1 MSALRVAAHAVE
13 LAGDGG
19 IGVPSEADHD
29 GQIDAFGEKSEHHFD
44 PLGIGLEVVERRSEA
59 GGEDLAAG
67 LTLEA
72 RDMVV
77 MTVADECMN
86 SIIGDGAVATVGIWT
101 GKAMRGNGLLASA
114 RAFGLR
120 IGDSILLF
128 DDMQVHLI
136 AAKGAVIGRGRLPAA
151 LYEVLPLV
159 VKTFPTAMKMLPDEY
174 DDDQQQ
180 HVGDVG
186 EIGHGYFVR
195 WRQPVPNACQRT
207 AGYKPE

>member
-1 MSALRVAAHAVE
+1 M
-13 LAGDGG
+13 
-19 IGVPSEADHD
+19 
-29 GQIDAFGEKSEHHFD
+29 
-44 PLGIGLEVVERRSEA
+44 
-59 GGEDLAAG
+59 
-67 LTLEA
+67 
-72 RDMVV
+72 
-77 MTVADECMN
+77 
-86 SIIGDGAVATVGIWT
+86 
-101 GKAMRGNGLLASA
+101 
-114 RAFGLR
+114 
-120 IGDSILLF
+120 LLF